1 MFLPNVEI
9 KRLASLQDPLIT
21 QDTFNPDL
29 VRQASYD
36 LRLGGEYF
44 LIGDDYPGHLDEN
57 SSFLIL
63 RPGQFAFLTS
73 FEVLAIPFN
82 ILGFITLKSSYKNQG
97 LINISGFHVD
107 PTFKGRLR
115 FAVQNIGPS
124 DLRLRYKE
132 DTFTMFFARVDAAS
146 TSDIGE
152 GRAAMPDEGIPL
164 SLIQHLGGSTI
175 TLAQLQKDLD
185 EVKTRLLIYAPL
197 AVAALVPLVLLLIN
211 LLRGSSVSK
220 P

>member
-1 MFLPNVEI
+1 MFLPHSEI
-9 KRLASLQDPLIT
+9 KRLASVADPLISPE
-21 QDTFNPDL
+21 TFDPDF

-36 LRLGGEYF
+36 LRLGADYF
-44 LIGDDYPGHLDEN
+44 LVGDDYPGRLDN
-57 SSFLIL
+57 DDSFLIL

-73 FEVLAIPFN
+73 FEILALPFN
-82 ILGFITLKSSYKNQG
+82 LLGFITLKSTYKNQG

-107 PTFKGRLR
+107 PTFNGRLR

-124 DLRLRYKE
+124 DLRLRFKQ
-132 DTFTMFFARVDAAS
+132 DTFTIFFARVDAADPS
-146 TSDIGE
+146 EIGGARSLLAE
-152 GRAAMPDEGIPL
+152 EGIPL

-175 TLAQLQKDLD
+175 TLAKLQRDLE

-197 AVAALVPLVLLLIN
+197 AVAALVPLLLLLIN
-211 LLRGSSVSK
+211 LLRGAFTTK